1 MGLALAMA
9 AANMVE
15 TTLQGFYFQLGFR
28 ISLNVKT
35 ALIDVLYRK
44 SLRVHSATKGSM
56 GIGAIVNLQSND
68 AAKLWNMPPYFHGLW
83 TAPIQV
89 NQAVLTHIPPP
100 PFPALH
106 TPPPPGGSSP
116 PHPRLSRLFPTCF
129 NALLPQQG
137 RGLIMQ

>member
-1 MGLALAMA
+1 MAAGVIVGLALAMA
-9 AANMVE
+9 ASNAFE
-15 TTLQGFYFQLGFR
+15 TTLQGFYFHLGFR

-35 ALIDVLYRK
+35 SLIDILYRK

-89 NQAVLTHIPPP
+89 STVLTRSYWPQ
-100 PFPALH
+100 PAVK
-106 TPPPPGGSSP
+106 
-116 PHPRLSRLFPTCF
+116 C
-129 NALLPQQG
+129 Q
-137 RGLIMQ
+137 